1 MNAVCQRM
9 IPFFCLSVVFLATWR
24 LEAAALI
31 GTHPSTSTSSFCCLS
46 FSLTL
51 FLSKI
56 PLSLLREREGWT
68 REEEA
73 EDGGARRSQ
82 EVEAGLQGEDKDRR
96 EMVD

>member
-56 PLSLLREREGWT
+56 PLSLLRERE
-68 REEEA
+68 R
-73 EDGGARRSQ
+73 DGQGRRRQ
-82 EVEAGLQGEDKDRR
+82 KMGEQGGVRR
-96 EMVD
+96 